1 VQAFILLGNETDP
14 KLYVCKKALAKVV
27 QPFKEVGIVIPVN
40 VKQALHI
47 EDILV
52 ILFCALFGNVKLV
65 SCQQLENALDKSFI
79 VQPDD
84 IVILPMEL
92 QLENVEFNDILA
104 PTAVGNDTDCKLMQ
118 LEKQLTIVV
127 KLVIVVGRVADT
139 KE

>member
-1 VQAFILLGNETDP
+1 
-14 KLYVCKKALAKVV
+14 
-27 QPFKEVGIVIPVN
+27 

-65 SCQQLENALDKSFI
+65 SCQQLEKDVDKSFI
-79 VQPDD
+79 VQPDG

-92 QLENVEFNDILA
+92 QLANVDDNDILA